1 MTSKTRVGP
10 YADPQERRCGRHAD
24 QTAVR
29 PGVWCTRSPGAAS
42 AATASPIELSSVSPA
57 GAVAAVVFA
66 DLDAGMSLSEIVV
79 DLGIEPE
86 AVYRLFKV
94 WRRLKQA
101 ELVSSDL
108 PVVLDGLFMA
118 VHGLSGVLE
127 RARRENESRQDQV
140 EAKLDILVQQVAALA
155 FQVRDL
161 AHPGEDRRPVVA
173 QPVWTCSCGRRN
185 AFATRLECTSCGRR
199 SRWGWRLDEE
209 PR

>member
-10 YADPQERRCGRHAD
+10 YVDPQEPRCGRHTD
-24 QTAVR
+24 QAEAR
-29 PGVWCTRSPGAAS
+29 PGVWCTRTPGAAN
-42 AATASPIELSSVSPA
+42 AATGAPIELSSVSPT

-86 AVYRLFKV
+86 AIYRLFKV

-101 ELVSSDL
+101 ELVSSSL
-108 PVVLDGLFMA
+108 PAALDGLFMA

-127 RARRENESRQDQV
+127 RARRENDSRHGRV
-140 EAKLDILVQQVAALA
+140 EAKLDSLAQQVEALA

-161 AHPGEDRRPVVA
+161 AHPGEDRRPVVG
-173 QPVWTCSCGRRN
+173 QPGWTCSCGRRN
-185 AFATRLECTSCGRR
+185 ALAARLECSFCGRKL
-199 SRWGWRLDEE
+199 RWGWRLDEE
-209 PR
+209 AR